1 MLLANEMM
9 RSRRAGCAYTKTIA
23 CKSPCDVFAATWET
37 ISHGGGEYRE
47 LVNKSINRITVPGT
61 FVHTCTAGYRAS
73 LRANVNNRVVA
84 ALARGSAAAQPQKW
98 CLICKT
104 GTHETKDCRN
114 LPKANN
120 GDGGKGG
127 KANGGRGNEGKGGKG
142 ANDQTFYDKNGT
154 IIWRSQADQAAHMAQ
169 KQQKRP

>member
-84 ALARGSAAAQPQKW
+84 ALARGSVPSARSSARAP
-98 CLICKT
+98 LIARAIS
-104 GTHETKDCRN
+104 HQHTK
-114 LPKANN
+114 L
-120 GDGGKGG
+120 
-127 KANGGRGNEGKGGKG
+127 
-142 ANDQTFYDKNGT
+142 
-154 IIWRSQADQAAHMAQ
+154 
-169 KQQKRP
+169 